1 MRRILTLLFVFFITL
16 STFAQGITG
25 QWETF
30 DDETN
35 EKKALIEIYAANDK
49 YFAKIVE
56 SYVKGSSGKCEKC
69 QGAKKNKPIQ
79 GLVIIENLEKDDD
92 EYTGGII
99 LDPENGKT
107 YKCYVELLEK
117 NKLKVRGYLG
127 FSLLGRTQYWRR
139 KID

>member
-1 MRRILTLLFVFFITL
+1 MKYLYIIFIATL
-16 STFAQGITG
+16 SLTTNGQGILG
-25 QWETF
+25 QWETY

-35 EKKALIEIYAANDK
+35 QKKALIEIYQTNDK

-56 SYVKGSSGKCEKC
+56 SYVKGTSGICEKC
-69 QGAKKNKPIQ
+69 EGAKKDQPIS
-79 GLVIIENLEKDDD
+79 GLVIIEDLQKDDD
-92 EYTGGII
+92 EFNGGTI

-107 YKCYVELLEK
+107 YKCYLQLEET

-139 KID
+139 KE